1 MNNHFNQEEYNKL
14 IEKYNYKDMWH
25 DAFKQVITPEFKKH
39 GFKKKGKTFYRE
51 REALIEICEV
61 QYSRGNHRTMASF
74 TYNISIAVPSLYT
87 SLGIQESNK
96 LNTTIC
102 DLSFGEVV
110 KWAYNLPAKVDDWFY
125 LEAYSQEKPSVVYYE
140 VELNEAE
147 ISKQKSFES
156 TWENRYNVKTGEG
169 LNEVLVED
177 IEEVI
182 LPYFQSIPDAESL
195 IDHLRKNEPRGEI
208 DEQMMYRLGYLYYV
222 NGEQEKGREILKRIQ
237 NGAYKVAINDDIESG
252 RIVL

>member
-1 MNNHFNQEEYNKL
+1 MNSHFNEEEYNKL
-14 IEKYNYKDMWH
+14 IEKYNYKDMLH

-51 REALIEICEV
+51 REGLIEICEV
-61 QYSRGNHRTMASF
+61 QYSRGNHRTTASF

-87 SLGIQESNK
+87 SLGIQESNE
-96 LNTTIC
+96 LNT
-102 DLSFGEVV
+102 
-110 KWAYNLPAKVDDWFY
+110 YNLPAKVDDWFY

-147 ISKQKSFES
+147 ISKQKLFES
-156 TWENRYNVKTGEG
+156 NWENRYNVKTGEG
-169 LNEVLVED
+169 FIEVLVED
-177 IEEVI
+177 IEKVI
-182 LPYFQSIPDAESL
+182 LTYFQSIPDAKSL
-195 IDHLRKNEPRGEI
+195 IEHLRKDEPRGEI
-208 DEQMMYRLGYLYYV
+208 DVQMMYRLGYLYYV
-222 NGEQEKGREILKRIQ
+222 NGEQEKGREILKRIH